1 MTKCNGL
8 DVTLGFLT
16 VKTVSM
22 TLRFDLQRFH
32 NLLIKGYHKIL
43 QIKNMTKRNK
53 IEYVKCLWHRRK
65 VSSTY
70 KLFNYYLL
78 NVKMLFLAVNE
89 FAGSVT
95 VEIR

>member
-1 MTKCNGL
+1 MT
-8 DVTLGFLT
+8 V
-16 VKTVSM
+16 
-22 TLRFDLQRFH
+22 
-32 NLLIKGYHKIL
+32 
-43 QIKNMTKRNK
+43 RNK
-53 IEYVKCLWHRRK
+53 IEHVKCLWHRRK

-95 VEIR
+95 VEIVKDIFKLSIAFINFWCN